1 MKFTTLFGLWAV
13 AAVIDGTAA
22 KNDKKKKG
30 ELLDASFVLIGDST
44 TNNNTVTPNCKQ
56 SVCQYRV
63 APDAMLS

>member
-13 AAVIDGTAA
+13 AAAIDGIAA
-22 KNDKKKKG
+22 KNDRKKKG

-56 SVCQYRV
+56 FVGQYRV
-63 APDAMLS
+63 APDGLLS